1 MVSRKSF
8 ENPNRKSAGLV
19 SEHNNSLCPDF
30 TKEADGW
37 VCNICNPSRG
47 DRAHMNIHAAIR
59 HERNS
64 AQHAR
69 NVQES
74 NMWWNPPNED
84 AAISWLPSS
93 QDAAIWNAPLEEDPP
108 LTKEELQ
115 MREHQMHVE
124 RVADI
129 VPYWIKCVNAA
140 ANGEELRLEPFLNTL
155 HDVSDTWMPAQPLGT
170 SDGGD
175 PNRWGVHPD
184 AKSMSSAAHGS
195 KSQTGSR
202 TIASSVPAAGY
213 AFVEN
218 IARQESVT
226 TRIVNDGCTCSL
238 KWMPTQEKVKKID
251 EIVRYLQSASV

>member
-8 ENPNRKSAGLV
+8 ANPN
-19 SEHNNSLCPDF
+19 HF

-37 VCNICNPSRG
+37 VCNICPSTG
-47 DRAHMNIHAAIR
+47 DHAHSMNIHAAIR
-59 HERNS
+59 HERGS

-69 NVQES
+69 SVLET
-74 NMWWNPPNED
+74 NMWWNPPAEEN
-84 AAISWLPSS
+84 AAISWLPPS
-93 QDAAIWNAPLEEDPP
+93 QDAAAWNAPLEEDPP

-115 MREHQMHVE
+115 MREHQYHVE

-155 HDVSDTWMPAQPLGT
+155 HDVSDSWMDPANPWAQATG
-170 SDGGD
+170 SGWDDRGD
-175 PNRWGVHPD
+175 TKRWGVPPD
-184 AKSMSSAAHGS
+184 AKSMSSAHVS

-202 TIASSVPAAGY
+202 TTASSVAAAGY

-226 TRIVNDGCTCSL
+226 DVDR
-238 KWMPTQEKVKKID
+238 KRRMHMFFEMPTNEKIQKID

>member
-8 ENPNRKSAGLV
+8 ENPN
-19 SEHNNSLCPDF
+19 HF

-37 VCNICNPSRG
+37 VCNICNPSSG

-155 HDVSDTWMPAQPLGT
+155 HDVSDTWMPAANPWAQATG
-170 SDGGD
+170 SGAWDYRGD

-226 TRIVNDGCTCSL
+226 DADR
-238 KWMPTQEKVKKID
+238 KRRMHMFFEMPTQEKVKKID